1 MHTKTDETV
10 KSVHEPPY
18 CYFLASTMT
27 CGYVTAE
34 LKGTQE
40 LSVLL
45 LQLLVSQTISK
56 YKVIIKG
63 GWLNMVST
71 SNGFL

>member
-1 MHTKTDETV
+1 MHIKTDETV
-10 KSVHEPPY
+10 RSVHEPQY
-18 CYFLASTMT
+18 CYFLAPTMSR
-27 CGYVTAE
+27 GYVRAE

-56 YKVIIKG
+56 
-63 GWLNMVST
+63 
-71 SNGFL
+71 